1 MTAPIRKIQNWV
13 LIRGLVR
20 SQYHWK
26 DFPIQLEKSA
36 PDVKVHLVEISGNG
50 FLYQFN
56 TPTDIVEAVELLQA
70 QLPENLESFG
80 LIGISLGGMLA
91 TKWAQMQPEKV
102 QELVLINSSS
112 GLSPFYDRLMP
123 SNYGGVLGSLFSP
136 SFEKKEELIL
146 SMTVNQE
153 EIWRRQ
159 LAENV
164 EFLKQHPVSIRNF
177 INQLRLTSQVNFKD
191 VPPCAKLVLNS
202 KADRLVNPSC
212 SERIAEAW
220 QCPLMTHES
229 AGHDLPLDDAEWVI
243 QKINQTFQTAN

>member
-1 MTAPIRKIQNWV
+1 MTAQNNKIQNWV

-26 DFPIQLEKSA
+26 DFPARFEKSA
-36 PDVKVHLVEISGNG
+36 PHIKTHLVEIAGNG
-50 FLYQFN
+50 FLYQFD
-56 TPTDIVEAVELLQA
+56 TPPDIVETIGQLQA

-91 TKWAQMQPEKV
+91 AKWAQMQPEKV
-102 QELVLINSSS
+102 KRLVLINSSS

-123 SNYGGVLGSLFSP
+123 VNYGGVLGSLFTASA
-136 SFEKKEELIL
+136 EKKEEMIL

-159 LAENV
+159 LAENA
-164 EFLKQHPVSIRNF
+164 EFLKQHPVSKRSF

-191 VPPCAKLVLNS
+191 VPTCEKLVLNS
-202 KADRLVNPSC
+202 ATDRLVNPSC
-212 SERIAEAW
+212 SQRIAEAW
-220 QCPLMTHES
+220 NCPIMTHES

-243 QKINQTFQTAN
+243 QKINTTFRI